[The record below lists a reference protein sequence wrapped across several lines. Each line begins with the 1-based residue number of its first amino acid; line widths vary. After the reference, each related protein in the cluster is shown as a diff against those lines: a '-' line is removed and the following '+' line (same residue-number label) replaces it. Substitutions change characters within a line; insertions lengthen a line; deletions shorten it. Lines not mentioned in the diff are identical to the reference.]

1 MNVMSKDMGKQT
13 IFEEEAVEEKKQP
26 TSSGMEQNLAG
37 MLSYLVGF
45 VTGIIFLLIEKENK
59 FVRYHAIQS
68 IGLSVA
74 LILIYT
80 VLSFIPFIGWLIGLL
95 LSPVTMILVVYV
107 MWQAYQ
113 NKYFKLPIISQIAEE
128 QINKE
133 S

>member
-1 MNVMSKDMGKQT
+1 MSKDMGKQT

-95 LSPVTMILVVYV
+95 LSPVTMVLAIYV

-113 NKYFKLPIISQIAEE
+113 NKYVKLPIISQIAEE

>member
-1 MNVMSKDMGKQT
+1 MSKDMGKQT

-95 LSPVTMILVVYV
+95 LSPVTMVLAIYV

-113 NKYFKLPIISQIAEE
+113 NKYVKLPIISQIARE

>member
-1 MNVMSKDMGKQT
+1 MGKQT

>member
-1 MNVMSKDMGKQT
+1 MSKDMGKQT

>member
-1 MNVMSKDMGKQT
+1 MSKDMGKQT

-95 LSPVTMILVVYV
+95 LSPATMVLAIYV

-113 NKYFKLPIISQIAEE
+113 NKYVKLPIISQIAEE